1 MVWSLEDRAA
11 ICLAASQGLGLGI
24 ATEMVR
30 AGARTLLVSRS
41 EEKLAAAAREI
52 GRVLSDEGPY
62 PGVSVWHPPELE
74 PCDLRTGKSAALVTE
89 EALRRFGRIDILVN
103 NIGGPRP
110 GRFEQL
116 SAEDWLDGY
125 NQLVRAYVDQFQA
138 TLPWLKKSGAGR
150 VLTVTSISSRQP
162 IPGLVLSNTF
172 RAGLVGL
179 TKTLAQEYA
188 ADGILI
194 NNLAP
199 GMFDTDR
206 LRELDEVDARDRG
219 LSIEVI
225 RAERLRQIP
234 LGRYGDPR
242 ELGRVAVFLASPA
255 NTMITG
261 QTLLVDGGLYKGL

>member
-1 MVWSLEDRAA
+1 MVWSLENRAA

-24 ATEMVR
+24 AIEMAR

-41 EEKLAAAAREI
+41 DEKLRSAAQELAQAVEKD
-52 GRVLSDEGPY
+52 GAY
-62 PGVSVWHPPELE
+62 PGITQWHAPESLA
-74 PCDLRTGKSAALVTE
+74 CDLRQPRSATLVTE
-89 EALRRFGRIDILVN
+89 EAVRRFGRIDILVN

-116 SAEDWLDGY
+116 SSDDWLDGY
-125 NQLVRAYVDQFQA
+125 NQLVRANVDQFQA
-138 TLPWLKKSGAGR
+138 ALPWLKKSGAGR

-188 ADGILI
+188 VDGILI

-199 GMFDTDR
+199 GMFDTGR
-206 LRELDEVDARDRG
+206 LRELDEVNAREQG
-219 LSIEVI
+219 ASIEEV
-225 RAERLRQIP
+225 RAERIKQIP
-234 LGRYGDPR
+234 IGRYGDPR

-255 NTMITG
+255 NTMVTG